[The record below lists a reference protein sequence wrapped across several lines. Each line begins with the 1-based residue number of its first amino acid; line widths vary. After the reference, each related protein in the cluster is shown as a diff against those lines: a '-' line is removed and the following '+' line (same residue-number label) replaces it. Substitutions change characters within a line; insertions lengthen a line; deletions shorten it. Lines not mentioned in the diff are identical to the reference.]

1 MRDLRGQVPG
11 GRRGGPKHSG
21 GTAARGGLKQS
32 FGAAAEAVANPL
44 LYQTRE
50 GLGGWREHR
59 ERRVCTDTER
69 SGVVGTHVGAM
80 RSSFGW
86 MWCQVSNTLARAVV
100 KTIDQ
105 EYMVGQES
113 DTLAG
118 AVVKADD
125 QE

>member
-11 GRRGGPKHSG
+11 GRGGGPKRCF
-21 GTAARGGLKQS
+21 GTAARGGLKQG

-80 RSSFGW
+80 RSSFGC
-86 MWCQVSNTLARAVV
+86 MLCQVSYTLAHAVV
-100 KTIDQ
+100 ETVDQ
-105 EYMVGQES
+105 EWMMARSQIPW
-113 DTLAG
+113 LA
-118 AVVKADD
+118 
-125 QE
+125 QW